1 MRPLAPRRPGVQ
13 RAQRDI
19 RRALVNEH
27 EAVRLRSSCDRR
39 PPSRSQELVAFARTH
54 PSFFRVQPIRLS
66 IRLTVD
72 SVPPTPSPRL
82 KNWRLWGSVAAGC
95 SCRAASKSLLALS
108 SSLGLEPGRFF
119 GARDRP
125 DLATAT

>member
-1 MRPLAPRRPGVQ
+1 MRPLAPRRPSVQ
-13 RAQRDI
+13 RTQRDI

-39 PPSRSQELVAFARTH
+39 PPSRSQELVSLARTH

-66 IRLTVD
+66 IRLTVE
-72 SVPPTPSPRL
+72 SLTPTPATRL
-82 KNWRLWGSVAAGC
+82 RNSRLWGSVAAGR
-95 SCRAASKSLLALS
+95 SWRSASKSLLAVS

-125 DLATAT
+125 ALAAAT